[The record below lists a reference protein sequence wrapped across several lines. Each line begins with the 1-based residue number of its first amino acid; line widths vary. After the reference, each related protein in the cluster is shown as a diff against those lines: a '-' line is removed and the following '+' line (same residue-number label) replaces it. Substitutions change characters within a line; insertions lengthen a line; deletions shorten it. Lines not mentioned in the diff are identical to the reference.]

1 MFCAQGFLTSPLTQQ
16 FRPGQNLLKH
26 TEKPD
31 LNRLQK
37 YLSSKL
43 RVLFPFADKHSPLPF
58 SLQIVLFNPV
68 GQIRPIFDC
77 KIILQLANVFKH
89 GRTASMSDNKSV
101 PVGVKLLDQSMYD
114 LARAIGGMDLDD
126 PRRAEFI
133 KDLYGLNQISVSLKC
148 ERNKLVNQRMDHLA
162 HKVGRLKP
170 GDPRRAQIV
179 SEILR
184 LSDLVLTK

>member
-1 MFCAQGFLTSPLTQQ
+1 
-16 FRPGQNLLKH
+16 
-26 TEKPD
+26 
-31 LNRLQK
+31 
-37 YLSSKL
+37 
-43 RVLFPFADKHSPLPF
+43 
-58 SLQIVLFNPV
+58 
-68 GQIRPIFDC
+68 
-77 KIILQLANVFKH
+77 
-89 GRTASMSDNKSV
+89 MSDNKSV

-114 LARAIGGMDLDD
+114 LARAIGEMDLDD

-133 KDLYGLNQISVSLKC
+133 KDLYGLNQISVSLKR